1 MDKKGD
7 DEGIAICPGP
17 NMAYFS
23 KEVSLK
29 EMVSHI
35 YGKSNVIS
43 FQNRP
48 HMFIKELAMYVDYFS
63 NKVEEVKDSLSVKQE
78 KYLTN
83 FQNNLNDGINYYNE
97 LFSTTKEAFENNKD
111 HLLVELEK
119 LKQRLFNIE
128 IPVLTT
134 A

>member
-1 MDKKGD
+1 
-7 DEGIAICPGP
+7 
-17 NMAYFS
+17 
-23 KEVSLK
+23 
-29 EMVSHI
+29 
-35 YGKSNVIS
+35 
-43 FQNRP
+43 
-48 HMFIKELAMYVDYFS
+48 MYVDYFS

-83 FQNNLNDGINYYNE
+83 FQNNLNDGINYYYE